1 MFNAFKSV
9 VVLFSVLLLLPVTSY
24 AVVITGDLSYDDT
37 TDVITNTV
45 SGETYLGFDVLQ
57 DLTYAETVAMTSAG
71 GAYESWHI
79 ASQAEAV
86 EFFTAA
92 VEPFTF
98 TDDTV
103 SYAST
108 ASTFMN
114 GFGDNFIDS
123 GNDVAW
129 FLDDDTG
136 MAGYVYFYENQVTNH
151 FINTN
156 WNTIDYS
163 DNYSASPG
171 AIVSHYPIS
180 WLLVGGTAD
189 THAVSEPSVMAL
201 MGLGLLG
208 LGIMR
213 RRQKKQ

>member
-1 MFNAFKSV
+1 MFNVFKPA

-24 AVVITGDLSYDDT
+24 AVVITGDLSYNDT

-45 SGETYLGFDVLQ
+45 SSETYLGFDLLK
-57 DLTYAETVAMTSAG
+57 DLTYAETVAITSAG

-86 EFFTAA
+86 EFFSAA

-98 TDDTV
+98 TDDAV
-103 SYAST
+103 SYATT

-114 GFGDNFIDS
+114 GFGDDFQTN

-136 MAGYVYFYENQVTNH
+136 MAGYIYFYENQTHNH

-171 AIVSHYPIS
+171 AYNSSTPIS
-180 WLLVGGTAD
+180 WLLVGGTTD
-189 THAVSEPSVMAL
+189 INAVSEPSSMAL
-201 MGLGLLG
+201 MCLGLLG
-208 LGIMR
+208 LGVMR
-213 RRQKKQ
+213 RKRAKQ